1 MRALPASRLLQGGL
15 PMYALPEL
23 APTTAAWWRALARH
37 LKRAGVASL
46 PEKGVPEEGVPEA
59 TGSSADLEGLWLSPR
74 LLLAQTCGYPLT
86 HGLAGRVRYLATLC
100 YGAPGCRGA
109 VYRSLIVVRAKDPA
123 GSLADL
129 RGRRAAING
138 WDSHSGMNALRH
150 AVAPLAKEGRFFRE
164 VLVSGS
170 HRNSLAKLCEGEADV
185 AAVDCVTFALLQ
197 QEAPAEVLSLRT
209 LAVSAA
215 APGLPLITRSNAPK
229 EEVAALRRGLTAA
242 FADPELEPLRRRLL
256 LTGVEV
262 LSEDAYGR
270 ILDMEQE
277 AAAEGYAALA

>member
-1 MRALPASRLLQGGL
+1 
-15 PMYALPEL
+15 MYDLPEL
-23 APTTAAWWRALARH
+23 AATTAAWWAGLLRH
-37 LKRAGVASL
+37 LCAAGAS
-46 PEKGVPEEGVPEA
+46 PPSPQQPRE
-59 TGSSADLEGLWLSPR
+59 LESLWLSPG
-74 LLLAQTCGYPLT
+74 LVLAQTCGYPLT
-86 HGLAGRVRYLATLC
+86 HRLRDRVRYVATPC
-100 YGAPGCRGA
+100 YGARGCRGA
-109 VYRSLIVVRAKDPA
+109 DYCSLIVVRDSDPA
-123 GSLADL
+123 ASLADL
-129 RGRRAAING
+129 RGRRAVING

-150 AVAPLAKEGRFFRE
+150 AVAALAQEGRFFRA

-170 HRNSLAKLCEGEADV
+170 HRGSLAQVRAGQADV